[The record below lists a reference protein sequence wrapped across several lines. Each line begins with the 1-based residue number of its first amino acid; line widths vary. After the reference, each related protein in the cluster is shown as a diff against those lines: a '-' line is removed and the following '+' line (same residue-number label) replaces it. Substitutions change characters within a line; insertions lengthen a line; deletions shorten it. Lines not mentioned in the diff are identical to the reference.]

1 VGRGNGV
8 NLGVGGGG
16 RPKVDVSRG
25 LLEDPSCGRVGR
37 GCGVIRGRG
46 LGVGGPK
53 VDISRGVLGEPR
65 GSAGGATQTTP
76 TPKKKS
82 KQRTGQKRDR
92 VGVIFRFGI
101 MEPPVCLTLV
111 SS

>member
-65 GSAGGATQTTP
+65 GSAGGATP
-76 TPKKKS
+76 NHANS
-82 KQRTGQKRDR
+82 N
-92 VGVIFRFGI
+92 
-101 MEPPVCLTLV
+101 EEE
-111 SS
+111 